1 MVVGQFTQ
9 ETDLVV
15 IGGGP
20 GGYSAAFRAA
30 ELGVQ
35 TIIVDPKGSLGGVCL
50 HHGCIPSKTVLG
62 IGQTLRMAVDA
73 AKLGVHFDEPR
84 VDLGE
89 VRQWMS
95 QTIGKLAFG
104 LDDLA

>member
-9 ETDLVV
+9 ETDFVV

-35 TIIVDPKGSLGGVCL
+35 TIIVDPNGSLGGVCL
-50 HHGCIPSKTVLG
+50 HHGCQRFCRSCTVTAV
-62 IGQTLRMAVDA
+62 QATL
-73 AKLGVHFDEPR
+73 
-84 VDLGE
+84 
-89 VRQWMS
+89 
-95 QTIGKLAFG
+95 
-104 LDDLA
+104 